1 MQKVQLKLIT
11 DEVLEFKTESNQFSK
26 EVQECY
32 QNDFMLEIK
41 IMDEDDDT
49 VLINPKN
56 ILYARFK
63 DI

>member
-32 QNDFMLEIK
+32 QNDSMLEIK
-41 IMDEDDDT
+41 ITDEDNDT
-49 VLINPKN
+49 VLINPNN

>member
-1 MQKVQLKLIT
+1 MQKVQLNLIT

-32 QNDFMLEIK
+32 QNDSMLEIK
-41 IMDEDDDT
+41 ITDEDNDT
-49 VLINPKN
+49 VLINPNN